1 MGILSILLSLLF
13 IATAVAL
20 VLVILIQR
28 PQGGGLAGAFG
39 GAGGASSQSAFGAKT
54 GDMLTYATVGI
65 FILFL
70 LTSMGMVWIN
80 QSLFMASE
88 PAPPAAPSRLAVKA
102 ESSTEVRLT
111 WTDNSRNETQFVIE
125 RSTDGLTGWTAVSLV
140 DEDVTTE
147 VVRGLSPESTY
158 FFRVLARNLEGA
170 SSPTDAVPV
179 TLPAAEAVE
188 EPPSGERG
196 GAEGGG

>member
-13 IATAVAL
+13 IAVAVAL
-20 VLVILIQR
+20 ILVILIQR

-54 GDMLTYATVGI
+54 GDMLTYATVAI
-65 FILFL
+65 FVLFL

-80 QSLFMASE
+80 QSLFLAAE

-102 ESSTEVRLT
+102 DSPTEVRLT

-125 RSTDGLTGWTAVSLV
+125 RSTDGLTGWAAVAVV
-140 DEDVTTE
+140 DQDITTE
-147 VVRGLSPESTY
+147 VVRGLSPDSTY
-158 FFRVLARNLEGA
+158 FFRVLARNAEGA

-179 TLPAAEAVE
+179 TLPAAEA
-188 EPPSGERG
+188 EPERPADDAGADESGG
-196 GAEGGG
+196 